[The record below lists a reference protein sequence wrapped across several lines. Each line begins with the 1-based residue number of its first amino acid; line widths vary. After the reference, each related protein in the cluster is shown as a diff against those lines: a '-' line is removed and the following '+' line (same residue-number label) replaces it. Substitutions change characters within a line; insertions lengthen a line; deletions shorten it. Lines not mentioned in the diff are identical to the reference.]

1 MTLADTPFLQQ
12 PWLITP
18 EAHAGMIAAAQSF
31 FNAPKSPFDTKDDD
45 EEENEPDLLTVENGV
60 GIIPIRGPMLRNPDL
75 VSQLLFG
82 ATDIEDIMEAVNV
95 AAVRPDVQAV
105 FLDIDSPGGSV
116 SGTPELAQAVAD
128 LCKAKY
134 TYAFS
139 GGQMCSAAYWV
150 ASQCDAIY
158 VSPSARVGSIGVIL
172 PMVDSTEAYKQAG
185 LRVEVFAAGKFKSA
199 GMPGVALTDDQR
211 AWLQSDVEEVAAD
224 FRTAVLARGRAI
236 PQEAM
241 EGQTFSARKAMRF
254 NLAGNVKNRD
264 SALAM
269 LRGRHVIP
277 TSATRM

>member
-1 MTLADTPFLQQ
+1 MTLADTLFLQQ

-18 EAHAGMIAAAQSF
+18 EAHAGMIAAAQTF
-31 FNAPKSPFDTKDDD
+31 FNAPKSPFDTADED
-45 EEENEPDLLTVENGV
+45 EEENEPDLLTVEDGV

-75 VSQLLFG
+75 ISQLLFG
-82 ATDIEDIMEAVNV
+82 ATDIEDIMEAVNA

-116 SGTPELAQAVAD
+116 SGTPELAQAVSD

-224 FRTAVLARGRAI
+224 FRSAVLARGRAI

-264 SALAM
+264 AALAM
-269 LRGRHVIP
+269 LRGRHVVP